1 VLFKTADLC
10 DARDDVRVCRTQF
23 LSWGRSRSFEG
34 PIRTVECFED
44 IALIR
49 RLTEHAGG
57 GAVLVID
64 GRGSVERA
72 LFGDAMA
79 ARMLGNGW
87 VGVVVH
93 GAIRD
98 VAEIDSMQIGVKAV
112 GTCPQRGSLRGDG
125 GIDVP
130 VSFGGTTFVPGEWLV
145 ADDDGVV
152 LLAQRPSRE

>member
-1 VLFKTADLC
+1 MIKTADLC
-10 DARDDVRVCRTQF
+10 DARVDARVCGTRF
-23 LSWGRSRSFEG
+23 LSWGRKKAFEG
-34 PIRTVECFED
+34 PIRTVDCFED

-49 RLTEHAGG
+49 RLSEQPGG

-64 GRGSVERA
+64 GRGSLERA

-79 ARMLGNGW
+79 ARMTGNGW
-87 VGVVVH
+87 AGVVVH

-112 GTCPQRGSLRGDG
+112 GTCPRRGSTRGDG
-125 GIDVP
+125 GIDIA
-130 VSFGGTTFVPGEWLV
+130 VSFGGTTFLPGEWMV

-152 LLAQRPSRE
+152 VLARRQAGE

>member
-1 VLFKTADLC
+1 MVKTADLC

-23 LSWGRSRSFEG
+23 LSWGRKKAFEG

-49 RLTEHAGG
+49 RLTEQPGG
-57 GAVLVID
+57 GAVLVVD
-64 GRGSVERA
+64 GRGSLDRA

-79 ARMLGNGW
+79 ARMLRHGW
-87 VGVVVH
+87 AGAVVH

-112 GTCPQRGSLRGDG
+112 GTCPRRGSTRGDG

-130 VSFGGTTFVPGEWLV
+130 VSFGGMTFVPGEWLV
-145 ADDDGVV
+145 ADDDGVLV
-152 LLAQRPSRE
+152 LAQRPAGE